1 MVKLPDGS
9 EKGLKGHFKED
20 FSHRTRIGL
29 APRAGHVDR
38 DVPYKR
44 IATEEAWTFPALVK
58 KQVEYFD
65 SGDAKG
71 DDSLK
76 MAAMFSKMPSLQE
89 MLQDL
94 GKLRIE
100 HMDEFGIDRQQLL
113 LTAPGVQVV
122 RPGDGTALAREA
134 NDIAAE
140 ACSNHP
146 DRFSACAAFD
156 PRDVAGSVK
165 ELERAKT
172 KLGLNGAVLN
182 SHFQGHY
189 IDEQDY
195 WPILEAVE
203 ANDLALYIHPTAPWN
218 APHYETRGFF
228 GALAGFPHDV
238 WLHTMGIIF
247 SGAFDRFPKLRLV
260 IGHMGE
266 CLPLQLYRFDWMQGN
281 ADNRAGLRGGQP
293 PVKLRHPVS
302 YYFQNNIW
310 ITTSGVA
317 WEPAIKFCMEVL
329 GPERVLY
336 AMDYPYQQSY
346 DEVAA
351 YDRMDLGADH
361 KKMLMEDNARKVFNL
376 PA

>member
-1 MVKLPDGS
+1 MPKIEDGS
-9 EKGLKGHFKED
+9 EFGLKGHFKED

-38 DVPYKR
+38 DAPYKR

-58 KQVEYFD
+58 AQVDFLE
-65 SGDAKG
+65 SGNAPG

-76 MAAMFSKMPSLQE
+76 MAGMFAKMPSLQE

-94 GKLRIE
+94 GDLRIG
-100 HMDEFGIDRQQLL
+100 HMDEYGIDRQLL
-113 LTAPGVQVV
+113 VLTAPGVQVV
-122 RPGDGTALAREA
+122 RPGDGSALAREA

-140 ACSNHP
+140 ACRKHP
-146 DRFSACAAFD
+146 DRFSALAAFD

-165 ELERAKT
+165 ELERAAG
-172 KLGLNGAVLN
+172 LGLNGAVLN

-189 IDEQDY
+189 IDEADY
-195 WPILEAVE
+195 WPILEALE
-203 ANDLALYIHPTAPWN
+203 ALDLALYIHPTAPFN

-228 GALAGFPHDV
+228 GALGGFPHDV
-238 WLHTMGIIF
+238 WLHTMAVVF

-266 CLPLQLYRFDWMQGN
+266 CMPLQLYRFDWMQGN
-281 ADNRAGLRGGQP
+281 ADGRPHLRDGKQ
-293 PVKLRHPVS
+293 VKLQHPVS
-302 YYFQNNIW
+302 YYFHNNIW

-317 WEPAIKFCMEVL
+317 WEPAIRFCQEVL

-351 YDRMDLGADH
+351 YDRMPMSAEN
-361 KKMLMEDNARKVFNL
+361 KKLLMEGNARAVFGIRG
-376 PA
+376 

>member
-1 MVKLPDGS
+1 MPQLEDGS
-9 EKGLKGHFKED
+9 EYGLKGHFKED

-38 DVPYKR
+38 DAPYKR

-58 KQVEYFD
+58 AQVGYFD
-65 SGDAKG
+65 SGDAPG

-76 MAAMFSKMPSLQE
+76 MGAMFSKMPSLQE

-94 GKLRIE
+94 GDLRLS
-100 HMDEFGIDRQQLL
+100 HMDEYGIDRQLLL

-140 ACSNHP
+140 ACRNHP
-146 DRFSACAAFD
+146 DRFSALAAFD

-165 ELERAKT
+165 ELERAAG
-172 KLGLNGAVLN
+172 LGLNGAVLN

-189 IDEQDY
+189 IDEEEY
-195 WPILEAVE
+195 FPILEALE
-203 ANDLALYIHPTAPWN
+203 ANDLALYIHPTAPFN
-218 APHYETRGFF
+218 APHYESRGFF
-228 GALAGFPHDV
+228 GALGGFPHDV
-238 WLHTMGIIF
+238 WLHTMAIIF

-266 CLPLQLYRFDWMQGN
+266 CMPLQLYRFDWMQGN
-281 ADNRAGLRGGQP
+281 ADGRAHLRGGKQ
-293 PVKLRHPVS
+293 VKLQQPVS
-302 YYFQNNIW
+302 YYFHNNIW

-317 WEPAIKFCMEVL
+317 WEPAIKFCQEVL

-351 YDRMDLGADH
+351 YDRMQMPDEH
-361 KKMLMEDNARKVFNL
+361 KKMLMEDNARRVFRL